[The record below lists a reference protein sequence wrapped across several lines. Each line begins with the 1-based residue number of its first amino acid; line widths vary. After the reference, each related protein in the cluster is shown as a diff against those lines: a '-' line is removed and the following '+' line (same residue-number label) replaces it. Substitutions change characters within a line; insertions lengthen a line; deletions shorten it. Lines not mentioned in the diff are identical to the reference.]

1 MSQTRAAVL
10 IRRIAL
16 GVAGV
21 LLLAALWEFYKL
33 IGPADGWLLG
43 ADPEVTGSGMRLLPR
58 ANDQAMPHVWEMI
71 GRAIEPVTR
80 APGSLPLGLVVLQAA
95 TRSLLLASLG
105 WLLGVIVGF
114 ALAVLM
120 LRFRL
125 AEWAVL
131 PFVIL
136 SQTVPLIA
144 LAPLIRNWGSRL
156 EFGSFQWESW
166 MSVVVIASYLA
177 FFPVAVGAL
186 RGLQS
191 PDMIHRELMQ
201 SYAASWWATL
211 THLRLPASVPFLIP
225 AMRLAAA
232 NAVVGTVVA
241 EISVGYSDG
250 IGRLILETAVAASSD
265 PAKPWSPIFGAV
277 LLGLVAAGFVALIG
291 SFLKPF
297 RRTEVTA

>member
-95 TRSLLLASLG
+95 ARSLLLASLG

-277 LLGLVAAGFVALIG
+277 LLGLIAAGFVALIG